1 MFQLAPLPLTERALN
16 KFGELFTQYLKEAIE
31 KKQYPYGNPQ
41 RGVSDKVASGRLLN
55 SINHSVEIDT
65 DGNPTLVLEYIDY
78 FENVNFGRRK
88 EKGRFVRK
96 KGRLVLEGGVPI
108 PALLEWIKVRG
119 LQGRNK
125 KGQFIPRLSFAFAI
139 QQNIF
144 KYGIR
149 KTKIYDEGLDGLLN
163 FVDNPPPGLGD
174 EWQDIFD
181 MIAQDVNVFLD
192 KTITKELPSKIE

>member
-1 MFQLAPLPLTERALN
+1 MFQVAPTPLTQRALS
-16 KFGELFTQYLKEAIE
+16 KFGELFTQYIKEAIE

-55 SINHSVEIDT
+55 SIKYDVEVDANG
-65 DGNPTLVLEYIDY
+65 DPVLVLSYIDY
-78 FENVNFGRRK
+78 FENVNLGRRK
-88 EKGRFVRK
+88 ERK
-96 KGRLVLEGGVPI
+96 KVPVSAI
-108 PALLEWIKVRG
+108 LDWIKVRG

-149 KTKIYDEGLDGLLN
+149 ETKIYDEGIDGLLN
-163 FVDNPPPGLGD
+163 FVDNPPPGLAD
-174 EWQDIFD
+174 EWQDVFD
-181 MIAQDVNVFLD
+181 MIAEDINIFLE
-192 KTITKELPSKIE
+192 KTINKEIPSKIT